1 VKDGAELTKPF
12 ADLLGGT
19 LTVVAQD
26 VMLTLTPFEKDKPR
40 GLEDMNVD
48 SGLAYK
54 TDKVEATGEIIIN
67 FGNLFRE
74 EKRTVVVEITLKD
87 ASRPVIPAPA
97 VVIEDYD
104 EDDEDAAEIAANNA
118 EIAKEAADAAAAA
131 AREESNVTFAEAK
144 LTYTAQGKSSTTN
157 GQANKQLTILR
168 TLTPT
173 SAIDSAAQEV
183 LSEVARL
190 QHAVL
195 IREARL
201 KADQNLFGEAK
212 DKLMDGLN
220 NVENILVND
229 GGKMVG
235 ILRNELLHLLDLMK
249 SPELYVS
256 EGRPFALACESS
268 HGCQRYA
275 GRGEGDGIRTFCTA
289 RMDTYLKQAIDFLQD
304 EKTLPPSAQE
314 DEQKEIAANP
324 TAAFSPELASY
335 LMTAIEALQAMHK
348 IITKP
353 KTSAVP
359 L

>member
-26 VMLTLTPFEKDKPR
+26 VKLILTPFEKDKPR
-40 GLEDMNVD
+40 GLEDMKVV

-54 TDKVEATGEIIIN
+54 ADKVEATGEISIN

-74 EKRTVVVEITLKD
+74 EKRSVVVEITLKD
-87 ASRPVIPAPA
+87 ASKPVIPAPA
-97 VVIEDYD
+97 VTDDYD

-118 EIAKEAADAAAAA
+118 EIAQEAADAAIAA
-131 AREESNVTFAEAK
+131 ARESSNVTFAEAK
-144 LTYTAQGKSSTTN
+144 LTYSAQGKSSTTN

-168 TLTPT
+168 TVSPT